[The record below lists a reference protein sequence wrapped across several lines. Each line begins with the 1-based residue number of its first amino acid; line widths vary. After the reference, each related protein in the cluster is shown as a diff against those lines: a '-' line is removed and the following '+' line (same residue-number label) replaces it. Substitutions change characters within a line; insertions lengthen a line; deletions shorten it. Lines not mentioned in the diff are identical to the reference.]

1 MEVAQSWRMKFSF
14 RNATIVVC
22 FLNVLAALLLLQG
35 FLSSSFSRS
44 KISAS
49 QFNSGFSLSQFDFI
63 LLEISF
69 SINWDCL
76 WVSNFFPSFVN
87 FFFFFF
93 WCSGLLDYGR
103 VMGSFRIEQNWIVG
117 ILILWF
123 IHSVV
128 HLFGLGFFFFP
139 KEFNPDFNWVFS
151 IKNIFKK
158 KLAVADWKWI

>member
-63 LLEISF
+63 LLETSF
-69 SINWDCL
+69 SIN
-76 WVSNFFPSFVN
+76 
-87 FFFFFF
+87 
-93 WCSGLLDYGR
+93 
-103 VMGSFRIEQNWIVG
+103 
-117 ILILWF
+117 
-123 IHSVV
+123 
-128 HLFGLGFFFFP
+128 
-139 KEFNPDFNWVFS
+139 
-151 IKNIFKK
+151 
-158 KLAVADWKWI
+158 